1 MKNLPKL
8 LVLAAAV
15 SALLLLTGCPKKP
28 DRSTPLD
35 TSMGQQTAPTVTPVD
50 LSAVADQ
57 NTLLTPRDGS
67 MEEVE
72 AGKPGY
78 QVAEMQSVYFDFDR
92 SAVAARERPKIE
104 AAVKWMNANAG
115 KRVVLEG
122 HCDWRGTAE
131 YNLGLG
137 DRRANAVKK
146 YLESLGIDSKRLE
159 IISKGDIDAKEGGS
173 DADMAKDRRVDFYV
187 IKTP

>member
-8 LVLAAAV
+8 LVLAASV

-28 DRSTPLD
+28 VRTPAPVD
-35 TSMGQQTAPTVTPVD
+35 TMGQQTDTSIIPRD
-50 LSAVADQ
+50 LTAVADP
-57 NTLLTPRDGS
+57 NSLLTPRGDS
-67 MEEVE
+67 MQEVE

-78 QVAEMQSVYFDFDR
+78 SVAEMQPVYFDFDR
-92 SAVAARERPKIE
+92 SAVASKERPKIE
-104 AAVKWMNANAG
+104 AAVKWMNANAD

-137 DRRANAVKK
+137 DRRATAVRK

-159 IISKGDIDAKEGGS
+159 IISKGDIDAKEGGT

-187 IKTP
+187 IKQQ